1 MSIKDWLKNILYPT
15 FIYYTT
21 RLYIMAVGEAVN
33 NKTADEAVCN
43 IYESVHEAVCK
54 QQSYANVRNKT
65 KKYADEAVCK

>member
-1 MSIKDWLKNILYPT
+1 
-15 FIYYTT
+15 
-21 RLYIMAVGEAVN
+21 MAVGEAVN